1 MNNLEYIRSLS
12 LEELAGLLVH
22 PHHDVIIDENCDG
35 EPIELDDD
43 GYIIPDGSWYWDFES
58 ARHNVIAWLKQE
70 VDPNASVCDLYR
82 L

>member
-1 MNNLEYIRSLS
+1 MDNLEYIRSLS

-22 PHHDVIIDENCDG
+22 PHHDVIIDEHFDG
-35 EPIELDDD
+35 ETIELDDA

-58 ARHNVIAWLKQE
+58 ARRNVAAWLKQE
-70 VDPNASVCDLYR
+70 TELNISTTDLYR